1 MQPFYAS
8 NEKLGQW
15 MKMEQYRLQCVEM
28 WPDSPYKQAVLCAIR
43 SSLERLTAASPA
55 TAESPNGILPAPHKT
70 PSAVLEFPAGSQD
83 SPALTRLAA

>member
-28 WPDSPYKQAVLCAIR
+28 WPDSPHKQAVLAAIR

-55 TAESPNGILPAPHKT
+55 AESPNAIVPASRKT
-70 PSAVLEFPAGSQD
+70 GAPVLEFPAGSED
-83 SPALTRLAA
+83 FPALSRLAA